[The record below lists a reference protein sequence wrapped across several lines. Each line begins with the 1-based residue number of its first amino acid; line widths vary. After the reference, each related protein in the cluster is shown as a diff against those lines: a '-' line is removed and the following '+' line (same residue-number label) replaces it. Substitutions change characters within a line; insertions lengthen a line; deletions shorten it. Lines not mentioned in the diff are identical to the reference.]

1 MAFMDFLPQF
11 SDNTDQSVD
20 DPTLREINLKR
31 KLALANS
38 LRGQAAPQGQ
48 MVSGIYVRPSWTQ
61 SLAHGVNQYL
71 ANSTENEAIKNY
83 GEAQKAE
90 KDKLSKAFNEY
101 ITGKGPKDVTTT
113 QDNFVT
119 QPLQEGQ
126 SVATSPSYSP
136 TSQSSEQVGQVAPNY
151 AGQAPVLNMTGDTT
165 VNQPTTSTMQ
175 VPRTKQEQMANAL
188 KYINATGNTDLS
200 SKAVLGDIENMFKA
214 PETNLG
220 KVEIDKFT
228 PQSISKFKETG
239 SYSDLVPVTKASTKY
254 TNITQD
260 KLGNSFGFNTE
271 TQKIEQLP
279 GATMAKDSWSEPYKV
294 GNQFLQRNSA
304 SGEVRNAY
312 DSGEKQVFTQTTE
325 LRNDFNNLPQVKSW
339 NVIEPVLLSARTASK
354 DNTGASDLNMIYALG
369 KVLDPNSV
377 VREGELE
384 MAGNTGS
391 LGQKIAG
398 YYKSVNSGGR
408 LTPQI
413 KEDLLRQ
420 IESRTYSQRQQYEA
434 AKSKYTEI
442 AKKNKLDPNDLFIN
456 TVVEPVDV
464 TKGKVDPNIEK
475 QQAMEW
481 INANPNDPRVP
492 QIKKRLGL

>member
-20 DPTLREINLKR
+20 DPILKDINLKR

-38 LRGQAAPQGQ
+38 LRSQATPQGQ

-71 ANSTENEAIKNY
+71 ANTTENEAIKDY
-83 GEAQKAE
+83 AKAQEAE
-90 KDKLSKAFNEY
+90 KSKLSKAFNEY
-101 ITGKGPKDVTTT
+101 ITGKGPKDVITS

-119 QPLQEGQ
+119 QPLQEGAN
-126 SVATSPSYSP
+126 VPTSPFQ
-136 TSQSSEQVGQVAPNY
+136 TNEQVGQIAPNY
-151 AGQAPVLNMTGDTT
+151 AGQSPVMNMSGNTT
-165 VNQPTTSTMQ
+165 VNQPVTSTTQ
-175 VPRTKQEQMANAL
+175 VPRTKQELMANAL
-188 KYINATGNTDLS
+188 KYINASGNTDLA

-279 GATMAKDSWSEPYKV
+279 GATMAKDNWSEPYKV